1 MPIQFFFID
10 VKIALRERRRLKT
23 FIERM
28 FRNEGIQIN
37 SLVIIFCS
45 DEYLLGVNRRFLN
58 HDYYTDIIT
67 FNLVDKEELVEGEI
81 YISTDRI
88 RENAL
93 TNKVALQNELH
104 RIIFHGVLHLCGF
117 KDKKSNE
124 KTLMTIEENMY
135 LKMYFIGED

>member
-10 VKIALRERRRLKT
+10 VKITLSERRRLKT

-28 FRNEGIQIN
+28 FKKEGIQIN

-67 FNLVDKEELVEGEI
+67 FNFADKEELVEGEI

-93 TNKVALQNELH
+93 INKVALQNELH

-117 KDKKSNE
+117 KDKKPNE
-124 KTLMTIEENMY
+124 KTLMTIEENKY
-135 LKMYFIGED
+135 LKMYFL

>member
-67 FNLVDKEELVEGEI
+67 FNLADKEELVEGEI

-93 TNKVALQNELH
+93 INKVALQNELH

-117 KDKKSNE
+117 KDKKSDE

>member
-67 FNLVDKEELVEGEI
+67 FNLADKEELVEGEI

-124 KTLMTIEENMY
+124 KTLMTIEENKY

>member
-1 MPIQFFFID
+1 MPIQFYFID
-10 VKIALRERRRLKT
+10 VKITLSERRRLKT

-67 FNLVDKEELVEGEI
+67 FNLADKEELVEGEI

-93 TNKVALQNELH
+93 INKVALQNELH

-124 KTLMTIEENMY
+124 KTLMTIEENKY
-135 LKMYFIGED
+135 LKMYFL

>member
-1 MPIQFFFID
+1 MPIQFYFID
-10 VKIALRERRRLKT
+10 VKITLSERRRLKT

-67 FNLVDKEELVEGEI
+67 FNLADKEELVEGEI

-93 TNKVALQNELH
+93 INKVALQNELH

-117 KDKKSNE
+117 KDKKPNE
-124 KTLMTIEENMY
+124 KTLMTIEENKY
-135 LKMYFIGED
+135 LKMYFL

>member
-10 VKIALRERRRLKT
+10 VKITLSERRRLKT

-45 DEYLLGVNRRFLN
+45 DEYLLGVNRRFLK

-67 FNLVDKEELVEGEI
+67 FNLADKEKLVEGEI

-93 TNKVALQNELH
+93 INKVALQNELH

-117 KDKKSNE
+117 KDKKSDE

>member
-10 VKIALRERRRLKT
+10 VKITLSERRRLKT

-67 FNLVDKEELVEGEI
+67 FNLADKEKLVEGEI

-93 TNKVALQNELH
+93 INKVALQNELH

-117 KDKKSNE
+117 KDKKSDE

>member
-67 FNLVDKEELVEGEI
+67 FNLADKEKLVEGEI

>member
-10 VKIALRERRRLKT
+10 VKITLSERRRLKT
-23 FIERM
+23 FIEQM

-58 HDYYTDIIT
+58 HDYYTDVIT
-67 FNLVDKEELVEGEI
+67 FNLADKEELVEGEI
-81 YISTDRI
+81 YISTERI

-93 TNKVALQNELH
+93 LNKVALQNELH

-117 KDKKSNE
+117 KDKKPNE
-124 KTLMTIEENMY
+124 KTLMTIDENKY
-135 LKMYFIGED
+135 LKMYFL

>member
-10 VKIALRERRRLKT
+10 VKITLSERRRLKT

-28 FRNEGIQIN
+28 FRTEGIQIN

-67 FNLVDKEELVEGEI
+67 FNLADKEKLVEGEI

-93 TNKVALQNELH
+93 INKVALQNELH

-117 KDKKSNE
+117 KDKKSDE

>member
-10 VKIALRERRRLKT
+10 VKITLSERRRLKT

-67 FNLVDKEELVEGEI
+67 FNLADKEELVEGEI

-93 TNKVALQNELH
+93 INKVALQNELH
-104 RIIFHGVLHLCGF
+104 RVIFHGVLHLCGF
-117 KDKKSNE
+117 KDKKPNE
-124 KTLMTIEENMY
+124 KTLMTIEENKY
-135 LKMYFIGED
+135 LKMYFL

>member
-124 KTLMTIEENMY
+124 KTLMTIEENKY

>member
-28 FRNEGIQIN
+28 FRTEGIQIN

-67 FNLVDKEELVEGEI
+67 FNLADKEKLVEGEI

-93 TNKVALQNELH
+93 INKVALQNELH

-117 KDKKSNE
+117 KDKKSDE

>member
-67 FNLVDKEELVEGEI
+67 FNLADKEELVEGEI

-93 TNKVALQNELH
+93 LNKVVLQNELH

-117 KDKKSNE
+117 KDKKPNE
-124 KTLMTIEENMY
+124 KTLMTIEENKY

>member
-10 VKIALRERRRLKT
+10 VKITLSERRRLKT

-45 DEYLLGVNRRFLN
+45 DEYLLGVNRRFLK

-67 FNLVDKEELVEGEI
+67 FNLADKEKLVEGEI

-93 TNKVALQNELH
+93 INKVALQNELH

-124 KTLMTIEENMY
+124 KTLMTIEENKY

>member
-10 VKIALRERRRLKT
+10 VKITLSERRRLKT

-67 FNLVDKEELVEGEI
+67 FNLADKEELVEGEI

-93 TNKVALQNELH
+93 INKVALQNELH

-117 KDKKSNE
+117 KDKKPNE
-124 KTLMTIEENMY
+124 KTLMTIEENKY
-135 LKMYFIGED
+135 LKMYFL

>member
-10 VKIALRERRRLKT
+10 VKITLSERRRLKT

-58 HDYYTDIIT
+58 HYYYTDIIT
-67 FNLVDKEELVEGEI
+67 FNLADKEELVEGEI

-93 TNKVALQNELH
+93 INKVALQNELH

-117 KDKKSNE
+117 KDKKPNE
-124 KTLMTIEENMY
+124 KTLMTIEENKY
-135 LKMYFIGED
+135 LKMYFL

>member
-67 FNLVDKEELVEGEI
+67 FNLADKEELVEGEI

-117 KDKKSNE
+117 KDKKPNE
-124 KTLMTIEENMY
+124 KTLMTIEENKY